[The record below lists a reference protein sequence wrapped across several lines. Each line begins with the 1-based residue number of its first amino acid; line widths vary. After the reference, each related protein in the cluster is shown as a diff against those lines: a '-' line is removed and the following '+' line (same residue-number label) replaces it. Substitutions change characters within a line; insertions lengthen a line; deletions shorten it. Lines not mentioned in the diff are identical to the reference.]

1 MWQEYQQAQEKN
13 RLCGWLARLQM
24 DMPHLT
30 KPIALPD
37 GVVDSNPQTQSST
50 SVIDTKLLPNKLSSS
65 AYKALR
71 SCPYQF
77 YVSYLLGLKS
87 PKALQEQS
95 DFGQIG
101 SLLHAILH
109 QFYQDYQKETYVD
122 QVSQRQWMTKRLRD
136 ISKEQWGFIIAQNGQ
151 LFADQQKWLKQIPL
165 LVEWQIGQEGNGWTF
180 AQLEKSVE
188 FSLQL
193 TSGDLITIYGRV
205 DRVDIKDN
213 LDLKVWDYKFKD
225 GAQLKKSKEHI
236 FDDPQILIY
245 SKALAEIYHHRNQ
258 EVTAA
263 GWVSLREAKEEQ
275 RDQEIEVTPEILKQI
290 EEQIREDL
298 NQIWTGVPMPANG
311 PQQVCKY
318 CDARGICRKGM
329 WEA

>member
-1 MWQEYQQAQEKN
+1 M
-13 RLCGWLARLQM
+13 
-24 DMPHLT
+24 
-30 KPIALPD
+30 
-37 GVVDSNPQTQSST
+37 
-50 SVIDTKLLPNKLSSS
+50 
-65 AYKALR
+65 
-71 SCPYQF
+71 
-77 YVSYLLGLKS
+77 
-87 PKALQEQS
+87 QEQS

-109 QFYQDYQKETYVD
+109 QFYQDYQQQTFPDDLAK
-122 QVSQRQWMTKRLRD
+122 RQWMIDRLKN
-136 ISKEQWGFIIAQNGQ
+136 ISKEQWRILIAQNGQ

-165 LVEWQIGQEGNGWTF
+165 LVEWQLGQESDGWTF
-180 AQLEKSVE
+180 VESEKNVE

-193 TSGDLITIYGRV
+193 TGGDLITIYGRV

-225 GAQLKKSKEHI
+225 GDQLKKSKEQLL
-236 FDDPQILIY
+236 DDPQILIY
-245 SKALAEIYHHRNQ
+245 SKALTEINRHRQ
-258 EVTAA
+258 KEVKQA

-275 RDQEIEVTPEILKQI
+275 RDQKIEVTPETLKQI